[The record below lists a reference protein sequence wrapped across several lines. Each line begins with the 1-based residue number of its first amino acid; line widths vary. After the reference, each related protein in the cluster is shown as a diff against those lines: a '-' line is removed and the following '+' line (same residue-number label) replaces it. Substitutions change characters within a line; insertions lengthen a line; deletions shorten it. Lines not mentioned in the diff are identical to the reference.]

1 MAVDP
6 SPTTLASPTENQDS
20 LLDLAPEAEMQDI
33 SDLVSEAPTNMTE
46 SRRGVLLDDHHYF
59 DDDIDTINI
68 PYERPMRLPKGT
80 SSYQAAWIL
89 DEDSDASDLE
99 GSDCDDLDM
108 DMEAARPEDGV
119 EGLAGPAM
127 TEMMTDFGDDAKSEL
142 FLDRP
147 PDQEIAEIAAFRN
160 NRAAD
165 AADDREFP
173 DELELHPNVTARER
187 LARYRGLKSLRT
199 SKWETTE
206 DTPFQPENWDRLAR
220 IGNYKSLKNKVLSEA
235 LVGGV
240 VPGSRVLV
248 HLRAAPRE
256 LVAAH
261 SAGKIVALYGLL
273 QHEHK
278 QAVVNFSLTPSTEY
292 IGPPIKAKDTLVVQ
306 VGPRRMIIN
315 PLFSQAGGTGRNNV
329 AKFERFLAPGRTSV
343 ATVVGPVMWGSV
355 PAVFWR
361 QTEGGLELVGS
372 GSFVNVDQARVVA
385 KRVVLTGHPFKIHK
399 KLVTV
404 RYMFFNAED
413 VAWFKAIPLFTKRGR
428 SGFVK
433 ESLGTH
439 GYFKATFDGK
449 INPQDAVA
457 ISEYPPLPS
466 WHCLTGARFIQACIS
481 ARVRRVSGVEWS
493 LWQEYISGRATYG

>member
-1 MAVDP
+1 MAVDT
-6 SPTTLASPTENQDS
+6 SPTALASPTENQDS

-68 PYERPMRLPKGT
+68 PYERPMRLPKGI

-99 GSDCDDLDM
+99 DDCDDLDM
-108 DMEAARPEDGV
+108 DMDMDAARPEDGV

-127 TEMMTDFGDDAKSEL
+127 TEMITEFGDDARSEL

-147 PDQEIAEIAAFRN
+147 PDQETAEIAAFRS
-160 NRAAD
+160 NRATD
-165 AADDREFP
+165 AIDDREFP

-206 DTPFQPENWDRLAR
+206 DAPFQPENWDRLAH
-220 IGNYKSLKNKVLSEA
+220 IGNYKALKNKVLSEA
-235 LVGGV
+235 LVGGI

-248 HLRAAPRE
+248 HLRSAPRE
-256 LVAAH
+256 LVVAH
-261 SAGKIVALYGLL
+261 SAGKLVALYGLL
-273 QHEHK
+273 RHEHK
-278 QAVVNFSLTPSTEY
+278 QAVVNFSLTPSGEY
-292 IGPPIKAKDTLVVQ
+292 VGPPIKAKDTLVVQ
-306 VGPRRMIIN
+306 VGPRRMVIN

-329 AKFERFLAPGRTSV
+329 AKFERFLVPGRTSV

-361 QTEGGLELVGS
+361 QTEHGLKLVGS

-457 ISEYPPLPS
+457 ISEHSPS
-466 WHCLTGARFIQACIS
+466 PFLGRCILS
-481 ARVRRVSGVEWS
+481 N
-493 LWQEYISGRATYG
+493 